1 MDDTTL
7 PPRRVRHAADAALR
21 ADVRRRDRI
30 DRYARAAHTPS
41 DRAAHT
47 PSNGGLIGRILAA
60 VRPHAEA

>member
-7 PPRRVRHAADAALR
+7 PPRRIRHAADAALR

-41 DRAAHT
+41 
-47 PSNGGLIGRILAA
+47 NGGLIGRILAA

>member
-7 PPRRVRHAADAALR
+7 PPPRRVRRAADAALR

-30 DRYARAAHTPS
+30 DRYARASHTPS
-41 DRAAHT
+41 D
-47 PSNGGLIGRILAA
+47 GGLLGRILAA